1 MPHTVSLELNGATLS
16 LETGRFATLA
26 DGAVMVRHG
35 DTMVLVTAIASGKD
49 SPLDF
54 MPLTV
59 EYREKAASAGKIPGG
74 FLKREGRPSD
84 REILSARL
92 IDRPIR
98 PMFPEAWRRET
109 QVIATVFSYDQQ
121 YDSDTIAMVGA
132 SAALMLSSVPF
143 NGPVSEVRVAR
154 KDGAFIANP
163 TKDQL
168 EGAELEIVVAGTD
181 SSIVMVEGEAKE
193 ISEQIFIDAL
203 AFGHDAIKQMNALQ
217 QKLYDLV
224 HNEKVEFTPAE
235 RPQDIVKFVEDN
247 ARETIRAQMRDFSS
261 KDARSTRRKE
271 LVTELVAK
279 AAEAFPAET
288 REETFP
294 GWDVDKLIGDIT
306 SDIEYYEMRDMILTD
321 NKRLDGRNT
330 KEIRPITVEVGVL
343 PRTHGSALFTRGET
357 QSLGTVTLGT
367 KSDEQMIDGLMPT
380 YDKKFLLHYNFP
392 PYSTNEVKRI
402 MGTSRREIGHGN
414 LAERS
419 FYALLPDENDFPY
432 TIRVVSDVLM
442 SNGSSSMATVCS
454 GTLAMLDAGVPL
466 KKPVAGIAMGLIKEG
481 ERVAILSDILGDE
494 DFLGDM
500 DFKVCGTKDGITAC
514 QMDMKVQGIA
524 FEVIK
529 KALEQAKE
537 GRLHILS
544 KMNEVISEARPELS
558 PYAPRFTVITIPVEA
573 IGAVIGSGGETIRA
587 LTKETNTEIN
597 IEDDGRVTIAAVSGE
612 DAERAIAM
620 IKSLTRKPEEGE
632 VYAGKV
638 VDIREGL
645 GAIVEFLPKTKGL
658 LHISQ
663 LDYKRVEYV
672 GDVLKVGDRLDVKL
686 VEIQSDGK
694 FRLSRKA
701 LMAAPEG
708 YVEEPRRGGGDRDGG
723 YRGGGRGGDRDG
735 GYRGGGRGGD
745 RDGGYRGGGRGGDGG
760 GGGGGGYRGGGRN

>member
-1 MPHTVSLELNGATLS
+1 MEMNGAELS

-35 DTMVLVTAIASGKD
+35 DTMVLVTAIASSKD

-59 EYREKAASAGKIPGG
+59 EYREKAASSGKIPGG

-84 REILSARL
+84 REILTARL
-92 IDRPIR
+92 IDRPTR
-98 PMFPEAWRRET
+98 PMFPETWRRET
-109 QVIATVFSYDQQ
+109 QIIATVFSYDMQ
-121 YDSDTIAMVGA
+121 YDSDAIAMVGA

-143 NGPVSEVRVAR
+143 AGPVSEVRVCR
-154 KDGAFIANP
+154 KDGVFIANP
-163 TKDQL
+163 TRLQL
-168 EGAELEIVVAGTD
+168 EGAELEMILAGTD
-181 SSIVMVEGEAKE
+181 ASIVMVEGEAKE
-193 ISEQIFIDAL
+193 ISEQVFIDAI
-203 AFGHDAIKQMNALQ
+203 AFGHEAIKQLNALQ
-217 QKLYDLV
+217 NKLYALT
-224 HNEKVEFTPAE
+224 HNEKVEFAPPE
-235 RPQDIVKFVEDN
+235 RPQAITDFVEQN
-247 ARETIRAQMRDFSS
+247 SRAVIREQMRDFAS
-261 KDARSTRRKE
+261 KDDRTTRRKE
-271 LVTELVAK
+271 LVTMLIEKAK
-279 AAEAFPAET
+279 EAFPVET
-288 REETFP
+288 RAEQFA
-294 GWDVDKLIGDIT
+294 GFDVDKLIGDIT
-306 SDIEYYEMRDMILTD
+306 SDIEYYEMREMILAD

-330 KEIRPITVEVGVL
+330 VEIRPITVEVGVL

-367 KSDEQMIDGLMPT
+367 KSDEQMIDGLLPK
-380 YDKKFLLHYNFP
+380 YDKKFILHYNFP

-419 FYALLPDENDFPY
+419 FYPLLPDEMDFPY
-432 TIRVVSDVLM
+432 TIRIVSDVLM

-481 ERVAILSDILGDE
+481 DRVAVLSDILGDE

-514 QMDMKVQGIA
+514 QMDMKVQGIS

-529 KALEQAKE
+529 QALEQAKA

-544 KMNEVISEARPELS
+544 KMNEVISEARTELS
-558 PYAPRFTVITIPVEA
+558 QYAPRFTVIQIPPET

-587 LTKETNTEIN
+587 LTKETNTEIE
-597 IEDDGRVTIAAVSGE
+597 IEDSGNVRIAATSQE
-612 DAERAIAM
+612 DADRAIAA
-620 IKSLTRKPEEGE
+620 IRQLTRKPQEGE
-632 VYAGKV
+632 VYDAKV
-638 VDIREGL
+638 MEVREGL

-663 LDYKRVEYV
+663 LDHYRVENV
-672 GDVLKVGDRLDVKL
+672 GDLLKAGDRVQVKL

-701 LMAAPEG
+701 LIPLPEG
-708 YVEEPRRGGGDRDGG
+708 MQAEEYSPRPPRDRDGGGYGGDRRGGGG
-723 YRGGGRGGDRDG
+723 YGRGGGDDRRGGGGGYGGGGDR
-735 GYRGGGRGGD
+735 R
-745 RDGGYRGGGRGGDGG
+745 
-760 GGGGGGYRGGGRN
+760 GGGGGYR